1 MESCII
7 VHDEKTIIAALE
19 AFCGLGSDGGLGKGR
34 IWILLDKE
42 TMKAKTQCANNLSL
56 PDVLG
61 TDNDKFVSLY
71 GKKWK
76 SKFQTNHCL
85 GVGLHTW
92 PYKGCIWVTVGY
104 NGWRYS

>member
-19 AFCGLGSDGGLGKGR
+19 AFRGIGSDRGLGKGR
-34 IWILLDKE
+34 SIWILLDNE
-42 TMKAKTQCANNLSL
+42 TMRAKKQCLNNLSL

-61 TDNDKFVSLY
+61 TDDDKFVSLY

-76 SKFQTNHCL
+76 SKFQTNH
-85 GVGLHTW
+85 
-92 PYKGCIWVTVGY
+92 
-104 NGWRYS
+104 